1 MSNTIQVAETILEQ
15 LGGSMFVAM
24 TGAKNIVGDDTMIQF
39 KVGRNNAGITNVRI
53 VLNAF
58 DTYTV
63 TYYRIR
69 GISITE
75 VSMDDCVFAEDLR
88 RVFEERTGLY
98 TSL

>member
-1 MSNTIQVAETILEQ
+1 MTSTTQTAETILAQ
-15 LGGSMFVAM
+15 LGGSRFMAM
-24 TGAKNIVGDDTMIQF
+24 TGAKNIAGDDTMIQF
-39 KVGRNNAGITNVRI
+39 KVGRNNSGITNVRI
-53 VLNAF
+53 VLNAS

-75 VSMDDCVFAEDLR
+75 VGTDDCVFAEDLR
-88 RVFEERTGLY
+88 RVFEGRTGLY